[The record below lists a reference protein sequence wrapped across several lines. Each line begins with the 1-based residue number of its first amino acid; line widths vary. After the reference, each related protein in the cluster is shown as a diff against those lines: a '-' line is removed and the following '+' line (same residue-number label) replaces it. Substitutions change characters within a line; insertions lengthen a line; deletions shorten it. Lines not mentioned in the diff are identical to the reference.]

1 MMYCSFSKW
10 KFGKKPQISKYKQ
23 SGEIRYFYF
32 GYNEENSNLNMLDG
46 EQSREQFDK
55 TEEERR
61 MSQW

>member
-1 MMYCSFSKW
+1 ME
-10 KFGKKPQISKYKQ
+10 KFVIFNLDTTKKIAIKKK
-23 SGEIRYFYF
+23 
-32 GYNEENSNLNMLDG
+32 LNG